1 VRVGLGVCAV
11 FVMTNGIL
19 SITTLALVLA
29 ACGATE
35 PRTTDPRAATP
46 PPPSAASP
54 SDEFGVATSPA
65 PNPASTP
72 AGVASG
78 TGGAPAVSSAPVNA
92 SGPAADS
99 CHVDDEL
106 TRAFASTNPGG
117 DEKTWVDGAR
127 ARLLDRTDAE
137 RALTGISQEI
147 VSAIEHRRFDK
158 LSRLVASG
166 GLCLRTAKGAP
177 CKELT
182 VAALRG
188 CGAARLK
195 TSWTPGDD
203 ARPGMCGHE
212 FRKTFY
218 ARDFLREGTVRFN
231 CFADDG
237 GPGAPVVQNGSR
249 LGYVEFRAEPSA
261 DGRVDSLWMV
271 FDGTPLAPE
280 LVELI
285 RDFAPANVPAPP

>member
-1 VRVGLGVCAV
+1 
-11 FVMTNGIL
+11 MTNGIL
-19 SITTLALVLA
+19 SITVLALVLA
-29 ACGATE
+29 ACAATE
-35 PRTTDPRAATP
+35 PRTTDPRSAP
-46 PPPSAASP
+46 PLPASASLP
-54 SDEFGVATSPA
+54 SDVLGGGSSAA
-65 PNPASTP
+65 PNPVSTP
-72 AGVASG
+72 DSVASG
-78 TGGAPAVSSAPVNA
+78 ASGAGGAPAASAASVNP
-92 SGPAADS
+92 SGTAADS

-106 TRAFASTNPGG
+106 TRAFTSTNPGG
-117 DEKTWVDGAR
+117 DEKAWVDGAR
-127 ARLLDRTDAE
+127 ARLLDQTDAE

-158 LSRLVASG
+158 LSRLVGSG

-177 CKELT
+177 CSELT
-182 VAALRG
+182 VAEVRG

-203 ARPGMCGHE
+203 ARPGMCGRE

-218 ARDFLREGTVRFN
+218 ARDFLREGRVRFN

-237 GPGAPVVQNGSR
+237 GPGAPVVQSGSR

-261 DGRVDSLWMV
+261 EGRGESLWMV
-271 FDGTPLAPE
+271 FGGTPLAPE

-285 RDFAPANVPAPP
+285 RDFAPPNVPASR